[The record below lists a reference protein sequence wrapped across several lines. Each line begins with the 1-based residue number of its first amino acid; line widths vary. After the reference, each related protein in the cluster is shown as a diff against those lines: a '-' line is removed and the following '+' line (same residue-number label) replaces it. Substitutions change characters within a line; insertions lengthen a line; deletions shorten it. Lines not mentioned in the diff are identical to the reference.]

1 MDRGLVVTEDGRVPV
16 NLINIHNHAIVLHK
30 GKTLGEWQPVKSVVK
45 MVSSEKKYNRA
56 ETERPDKQLTID
68 DVPEHARSVMDDE
81 TQSDPSAEQLHQVC
95 DMMLDFPGGFMAP
108 GAKRCEADV
117 TEHGMDMQN
126 NVPVKQRWKP
136 WPRAKMEVAD
146 ELVQQMLEDNVI
158 EPSDSPWASPAV
170 LVTKKDGTIRFCVD
184 YRKVK
189 FLTKKDSYPLPR
201 IDDTLNTL
209 GGAEYFCTMD
219 LASGYWQVRM
229 KKEDRPI
236 TAFTTHT
243 DLFQFKVMPFG
254 LTNAPATFQRLIN
267 TVLKGLQWQ
276 RCLVYL
282 DDIVFGKDISE
293 TLANLRMVM
302 ERLKAAGLKLKASKC
317 QWFKCSVKYLEHVV
331 SARGIECDPDKIQ
344 AVKDRPVPRTVTH
357 VRQFL
362 GFAASYHKFISHFSE
377 IAQPLTNLTKKSV
390 RFYWDG
396 KCQHAFETLK
406 QLLVTASVLAYPTD
420 EGDYVLDT
428 DASNYAMGAV
438 LSQVQNGEERVIA
451 YASQKLSHTQQNYC
465 TTKKELLAVVT
476 FVEDFRYY
484 LYGRPFTIHTD
495 LASLRWLRNFKTADG
510 MLAQWLTKFERY
522 NYTFVHRK
530 GSQHTN
536 ADALPR
542 IPTRKCPR
550 ADCTQYTRDVCP
562 ISTELP
568 AGPPE
573 SLNLIPDQNEWL
585 EEWTLEELQ
594 HWQRADT
601 AISQVIE

>member
-1 MDRGLVVTEDGRVPV
+1 MEVNVDQEKLASNKTAQRIGAVEGLPGLADISGVVMDRGLVVIGDGRVPV
-16 NLINIHNHAIVLHK
+16 NLINAHNYIILHK

-45 MVSSEKKYNRA
+45 MVSSGKKYNRA
-56 ETERPDKQLTID
+56 VQLTID

-81 TQSDPSAEQLHQVC
+81 TLSDLSTEQLHQVC
-95 DMMLDFPGGFMAP
+95 DMMLDFPDGFMAP
-108 GAKRCEADV
+108 GAKRGETDV

-126 NVPVKQRWKP
+126 NAPVKQLWTP
-136 WPRAKMEVAD
+136 WPRAKMEAAD
-146 ELVQQMLEDNVI
+146 ELVQQMLDDDII

-170 LVTKKDGTIRFCVD
+170 LVTKKDGTIRFSVD
-184 YRKVK
+184 YRKVN

-209 GGAEYFCTMD
+209 GGAEYFCTRD

-236 TAFTTHT
+236 TAFATRKG
-243 DLFQFKVMPFG
+243 LFQFKVMPFG
-254 LTNAPATFQRLIN
+254 LTNAPATFQRLMD

-282 DDIVFGKDISE
+282 DDIIVFGKYFGE

-317 QWFKCSVKYLEHVV
+317 QWFKHSVKYLGHVV

-344 AVKDRPVPRTVTH
+344 AVKDWPVPRSVTQ

-362 GFAASYHKFISHFSE
+362 GFAAYYRKFISHFSE
-377 IAQPLTNLTKKSV
+377 TAQPLTNLMKKSV
-390 RFYWDG
+390 GFYWDE

-406 QLLVTASVLAYPTD
+406 QLLVTAPVLAYPTD

-451 YASQKLSHTQQNYC
+451 YASQTLSHTQQNYC

-476 FVEDFRYY
+476 FVEHSWYY
-484 LYGRPFTIHTD
+484 L
-495 LASLRWLRNFKTADG
+495 W
-510 MLAQWLTKFERY
+510 
-522 NYTFVHRK
+522 
-530 GSQHTN
+530 
-536 ADALPR
+536 
-542 IPTRKCPR
+542 
-550 ADCTQYTRDVCP
+550 
-562 ISTELP
+562 
-568 AGPPE
+568 
-573 SLNLIPDQNEWL
+573 
-585 EEWTLEELQ
+585 
-594 HWQRADT
+594 
-601 AISQVIE
+601 